1 MLTSQL
7 KDVLGIKFPRHK
19 GAFKVLLTIADI
31 LKNIGSANSYTVYV
45 AICCIIF
52 MAVMNEIVKPYA
64 AKRCKFPLPS
74 ELMAVVGFTLIS
86 YILNLGGDFGVK
98 EVGEIPTGLPHPHA
112 PPFELLKLVAVDSIA
127 VTIVSYSVVMSM
139 GMIFAQKEQYEV
151 RPNQELLALG
161 LSNIVGSFFSCIPL
175 SCSLSRSV
183 IQHQAG
189 GKTQMASVFSAG
201 IILIGDISNLY
212 EFNDR
217 INLLSIFYPFQC
229 FCGSV
234 QFLRV
239 FHALLWLEL
248 SSSP

>member
-1 MLTSQL
+1 MQDIFTHLMTVSYIIYAHIAIHVLTSQL
-7 KDVLGIKFPRHK
+7 KDVLGVKVPRHK
-19 GAFKVLLTIADI
+19 GAFKVILTIVDI
-31 LKNIGSANSYTVYV
+31 IKKIGSSNSYTIYV

-52 MAVMNEIVKPYA
+52 MAVMNELVKPYA

-86 YILNLGGDFGVK
+86 YLLNLGGEFGVK
-98 EVGEIPTGLPHPHA
+98 EVGQIPTGLPKPEA
-112 PPFELLKLVAVDSIA
+112 PPFELLKLVAVDAIA

-161 LSNIVGSFFSCIPL
+161 FSNIVGSFFSCIPL

-189 GKTQMASVFSAG
+189 GKTQLASVFSAG
-201 IILIGDISNLY
+201 IILIGN
-212 EFNDR
+212 FFP
-217 INLLSIFYPFQC
+217 IFF
-229 FCGSV
+229 
-234 QFLRV
+234 
-239 FHALLWLEL
+239 
-248 SSSP
+248 